1 MTNEVLTE
9 RANGVLVIMMD
20 RPEARNAANGALARG
35 VAWKGE

>member
-9 RANGVLVIMMD
+9 RADGVLVIMMA
-20 RPEARNAANGALARG
+20 RPEARNAANGALVRG